1 MSVDAQAQI
10 VDPETSTLAEAIDAL
25 RHNTQMVRDCD
36 TQAAVSA
43 NEQRTAEANLEGPGG
58 GLAGRAAAVSG
69 SLDTARCQVYGAMA
83 SDALLGGMGQMVST
97 AADFFQGMKNPHAF
111 GNATSIDEYIENPVP
126 KKTTG
131 KKSITT
137 DHFNDLAGRQQGV
150 NDFMSSGVKGVKST
164 PETVATFSKKRELA
178 CSARMLNEMH
188 AGNAKQCL
196 DKMGAKALR
205 AAELGI
211 SKELVLGGMGSGP
224 RGYVEQKVAEVET
237 TEDWGSSSA

>member
-10 VDPETSTLAEAIDAL
+10 VTEESCHGQVIEAV
-25 RHNTQMVRDCD
+25 RHNTQMVQEC
-36 TQAAVSA
+36 QVQESVSA

-69 SLDTARCQVYGAMA
+69 SLDTARCQVYGAVA

-111 GNATSIDEYIENPVP
+111 GGATTIDDFIEGRGP

-131 KKSITT
+131 KKSIIT
-137 DHFNDLAGRQQGV
+137 DHFNDLPGRQQGV

-178 CSARMLNEMH
+178 CSAKMLNEMH

-196 DKMGAKALR
+196 DKIGAKVAK
-205 AAELGI
+205 AAQAGI
-211 SKELVLGGMGSGP
+211 SQELVFGSMGSGP